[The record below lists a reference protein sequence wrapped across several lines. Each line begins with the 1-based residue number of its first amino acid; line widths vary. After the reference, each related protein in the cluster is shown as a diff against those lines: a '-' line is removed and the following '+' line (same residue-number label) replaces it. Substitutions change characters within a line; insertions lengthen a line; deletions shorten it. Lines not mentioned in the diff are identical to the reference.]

1 MRIEEKRNMKLLE
14 ITNKRNS
21 QKQLT
26 ENENNII
33 IQAEIFMRLKSFQD
47 KYQLG
52 DQQNITNAYEKLV
65 ELVDNEIYAE
75 EKETEQ

>member
-1 MRIEEKRNMKLLE
+1 MTIEEKRNMKLFE
-14 ITNKRNS
+14 ITSKRNS
-21 QKQLT
+21 QKPLT

-33 IQAEIFMRLKSFQD
+33 IQAEIFMRLKAFQD

-52 DQQNITNAYEKLV
+52 DPADIMNAYEKLV